1 MKVHDLRG
9 LVRLLGRLRDRILLM
24 TARCTLSLIDDGR
37 RMQEVQLLLLSGE
50 RRSGME
56 RVQEYGFTSV
66 PLPGAEGVAVFYGGN
81 RADGAVVATDD
92 RRHRP
97 RGWAPG
103 EAGMYT
109 AFGQLL
115 KMDAHGNLHI
125 TVPGDIV
132 LNAGGSVRTTAAD
145 KLELRGRVVAS
156 HGRERLQ
163 YDANGFGGAWTF
175 ASGQWRLLNYTLGA
189 APAETLPINPP
200 EIPDG

>member
-1 MKVHDLRG
+1 MVTLAKAVERLTQGLRNR
-9 LVRLLGRLRDRILLM
+9 VLLM
-24 TARCTLSLIDDGR
+24 VGHGVLKLIDDGPK
-37 RMQEVQLLLLSGE
+37 MQEVQLGLMRGE
-50 RRSGME
+50 LRDRVE
-56 RVQEYGFTSV
+56 RFQEYGFTSV
-66 PLPGAEGVAVFYGGN
+66 PLPGAEAVAVFVKGD
-81 RADGAVVATDD
+81 RSHGAVVATDD

-97 RGWAPG
+97 RNLKGG
-103 EAGMYT
+103 EAAMYT

-132 LNAGGSVRTTAAD
+132 LEAGGSVRTTAED

-189 APAETLPINPP
+189 APAETLPISPP

>member
-1 MKVHDLRG
+1 MVTLVKAVERLTQGLRNR
-9 LVRLLGRLRDRILLM
+9 VLLM
-24 TARCTLSLIDDGR
+24 VGHGVLKLIDDSTKI
-37 RMQEVQLLLLSGE
+37 QEVQLGLMRGE
-50 RRSGME
+50 LRDRVE
-56 RVQEYGFTSV
+56 RFQQYGFTSV
-66 PLPGAEGVAVFYGGN
+66 PLPGAEAIAVFVKGD
-81 RADGAVVATDD
+81 RSHGAVVATDD

-115 KMDAHGNLHI
+115 KMDAAGNLHI

-145 KLELRGRVVAS
+145 NVELRGRVVAS

-189 APAETLPINPP
+189 EPAQTLPISPP